1 MVRKPTSELTA
12 NETSLLVIAARLIS
26 ATKRVE
32 DTPTTSEELKYMD
45 ARIDE
50 EIVAIQK
57 IFDTFKS
64 GSKMPRVHPIIQAV
78 GAEWKT
84 ASDTKRRFNWT
95 VLTTSYITQLCE
107 TVRKEHPEW
116 HASLSSLTLD
126 SYLDGLHPMRLW
138 WLGGHPAAQK
148 TSDAVMNDMPPDPPT
163 AVVIPGPA
171 SPHPPS
177 PPAHSHNTRGKGK
190 RAVNAQVADLP
201 SAPSKPPYALRGT
214 KRRADPDNPEGE
226 SDSTTPQKSDLP
238 QVEVEQASPPRPTQ
252 QQRTEASATIAY
264 EQDRCGPCALANEVE
279 CWAQSNSR
287 SFSCV
292 RCASK
297 HKVCDNPAPSWSI
310 PLRRAMELRSSGAG
324 SPAMWE
330 ARLDAWLDTQEQ
342 RMEAMDAVNRDNNEK
357 LARILLELQNTRQDS
372 HDTRLMIS
380 RLLNNQG
387 VDVLSIPGV
396 GATPYNRRSASP
408 MTSTSSVGAQ
418 MSGLGISDARSTSS
432 FSSMPSD
439 RHRQPSGG
447 SVASGGRGG
456 SVGRAASVGRLT
468 PSGVSGRSSSAGAV
482 A

>member
-1 MVRKPTSELTA
+1 MVRKPASELTA
-12 NETSLLVIAARLIS
+12 NETSLLVIAARLMS

-84 ASDTKRRFNWT
+84 ASDAKRRFNWT

-126 SYLDGLHPMRLW
+126 SYLDGLHPTRLW
-138 WLGGHPAAQK
+138 WLEGHPAAQK
-148 TSDAVMNDMPPDPPT
+148 TSDGMICHQIHQLQWSFQALLLP
-163 AVVIPGPA
+163 ILL
-171 SPHPPS
+171 HH
-177 PPAHSHNTRGKGK
+177 PAHSHNTRGKGK

-238 QVEVEQASPPRPTQ
+238 RVEVAQASPPRPTQ
-252 QQRTEASATIAY
+252 RQRTEASATIAY

-279 CWAQSNSR
+279 CRAQSNSR

-310 PLRRAMELRSSGAG
+310 PLRRAMESRSSGAG

-330 ARLDAWLDTQEQ
+330 ARLDARLDAQEQ

-357 LARILLELQNTRQDS
+357 LARIL
-372 HDTRLMIS
+372 
-380 RLLNNQG
+380 LLNNQG

-439 RHRQPSGG
+439 RRRQPSGG

>member
-1 MVRKPTSELTA
+1 
-12 NETSLLVIAARLIS
+12 
-26 ATKRVE
+26 
-32 DTPTTSEELKYMD
+32 MD

-84 ASDTKRRFNWT
+84 ASDAKRRFNWT

-107 TVRKEHPEW
+107 TVWKEHPEW

-138 WLGGHPAAQK
+138 WLEGHPAAQK

-214 KRRADPDNPEGE
+214 KRRADPDNPKGE

-238 QVEVEQASPPRPTQ
+238 WVEVEQASPPRPTQ
-252 QQRTEASATIAY
+252 WQRTEASATIAY
-264 EQDRCGPCALANEVE
+264 EQDWCGPCALANEVE
-279 CWAQSNSR
+279 CRAQSNSH

-297 HKVCDNPAPSWSI
+297 HKSW
-310 PLRRAMELRSSGAG
+310 SSGAG

-330 ARLDAWLDTQEQ
+330 ARLDARLDAQEQ

-396 GATPYNRRSASP
+396 GATPYNRHSTSP

>member
-1 MVRKPTSELTA
+1 MVRKPASELTA
-12 NETSLLVIAARLIS
+12 NETLLLVIAARLMS

-84 ASDTKRRFNWT
+84 ASDAKRRFNWT

-126 SYLDGLHPMRLW
+126 SYLDGLHPTRLW
-138 WLGGHPAAQK
+138 WLEGHPAAQK
-148 TSDAVMNDMPPDPPT
+148 TSDDDMPPDPPT

-238 QVEVEQASPPRPTQ
+238 RVEVAQASPPRPTQ
-252 QQRTEASATIAY
+252 RQRTEASATIAY

-279 CWAQSNSR
+279 CRAQSNSR

-297 HKVCDNPAPSWSI
+297 HKPCGKP
-310 PLRRAMELRSSGAG
+310 G
-324 SPAMWE
+324 ST
-330 ARLDAWLDTQEQ
+330 ARLDAQEQ

-439 RHRQPSGG
+439 RRRQPSGG

>member
-1 MVRKPTSELTA
+1 MVRKPASELTA
-12 NETSLLVIAARLIS
+12 NETSLLVIAARLMS

-84 ASDTKRRFNWT
+84 ASDAKRRFNWT

-126 SYLDGLHPMRLW
+126 SYLDGLHPTRLW
-138 WLGGHPAAQK
+138 WLEGHPAAQK
-148 TSDAVMNDMPPDPPT
+148 TSDDDMPPDPPT

-238 QVEVEQASPPRPTQ
+238 RVEVEQASPPRPTQ
-252 QQRTEASATIAY
+252 RQRTEASATIAY

-279 CWAQSNSR
+279 CRAQSNSR

-297 HKVCDNPAPSWSI
+297 HKS
-310 PLRRAMELRSSGAG
+310 RSSGAG

-330 ARLDAWLDTQEQ
+330 ARLDARLDAQEQ
-342 RMEAMDAVNRDNNEK
+342 RMEAMDAVNLLRSPTTPTAGDLAQGPESPQDASSGT
-357 LARILLELQNTRQDS
+357 LARARERFRKALDS
-372 HDTRLMIS
+372 
-380 RLLNNQG
+380 
-387 VDVLSIPGV
+387 DVTDHV
-396 GATPYNRRSASP
+396 TE
-408 MTSTSSVGAQ
+408 T
-418 MSGLGISDARSTSS
+418 
-432 FSSMPSD
+432 
-439 RHRQPSGG
+439 
-447 SVASGGRGG
+447 
-456 SVGRAASVGRLT
+456 
-468 PSGVSGRSSSAGAV
+468 
-482 A
+482 

>member
-64 GSKMPRVHPIIQAV
+64 GSKMPQVHPIIQAV

-84 ASDTKRRFNWT
+84 ATVTFSPSPDPRTPLAKTPDTVGRHMQVRFGKDGKTTTKIMHCIPTAKSHDPGHVIIQANKTYEKGPDELVPGPASTASCLMTQFADFQAGVQTSLDLYKSPPVPRTSLQDAARR
-95 VLTTSYITQLCE
+95 TSGGTLHQLCE

-116 HASLSSLTLD
+116 HVSLSSLTLD
-126 SYLDGLHPMRLW
+126 SYLDGLHPTRLW
-138 WLGGHPAAQK
+138 WLEGHPAAQK
-148 TSDAVMNDMPPDPPT
+148 TSDDPPT

-190 RAVNAQVADLP
+190 RAVNAQVAYLP

-214 KRRADPDNPEGE
+214 KRCADLDNPEGE
-226 SDSTTPQKSDLP
+226 SNSTTPQKSDLP

-252 QQRTEASATIAY
+252 RQRTEASATIAY

-279 CWAQSNSR
+279 CRAQSNSR

-297 HKVCDNPAPSWSI
+297 HKPCGKPGSTH
-310 PLRRAMELRSSGAG
+310 RSRE
-324 SPAMWE
+324 W
-330 ARLDAWLDTQEQ
+330 
-342 RMEAMDAVNRDNNEK
+342 
-357 LARILLELQNTRQDS
+357 RQW
-372 HDTRLMIS
+372 M
-380 RLLNNQG
+380 Q
-387 VDVLSIPGV
+387 
-396 GATPYNRRSASP
+396 
-408 MTSTSSVGAQ
+408 
-418 MSGLGISDARSTSS
+418 
-432 FSSMPSD
+432 
-439 RHRQPSGG
+439 
-447 SVASGGRGG
+447 
-456 SVGRAASVGRLT
+456 
-468 PSGVSGRSSSAGAV
+468 
-482 A
+482 